1 MEPNDQ
7 ILGDTS
13 MEIGGRRG
21 TSTPATARGVACRR
35 RRRQKKKQKTKKQ
48 KKNQNISPCECSLE
62 STSASFPE
70 SPSSWGRDLGR
81 IDRSMQ
87 KFSQFEIEIQLDD
100 GSRWWWL
107 MIDGDDD

>member
-35 RRRQKKKQKTKKQ
+35 RRRQKKNKKQ
-48 KKNQNISPCECSLE
+48 KNKKKTKTFPR
-62 STSASFPE
+62 ASV
-70 SPSSWGRDLGR
+70 PSSRRRLPFPNR
-81 IDRSMQ
+81 PRV
-87 KFSQFEIEIQLDD
+87 EAET
-100 GSRWWWL
+100 
-107 MIDGDDD
+107 